1 MSRYGRALTALG
13 ALLVTAFLVSPSAQQ
28 QKAQKKTKEQ
38 EQFEKALQA
47 EIRELVQVVD
57 KVAAGQAAP
66 SEIPL
71 GFQNHY
77 LKARDERT
85 FSPFVL
91 TVPPE
96 SVSSP
101 TVLLYYRLVEKGKA
115 SAPDGSQEKT
125 QEGQTPYAFEDVHG
139 MTVPPAKPGEPHLFM
154 RAFAV
159 PPGEYDLY
167 LGLRERPAPP
177 KKKPDPK
184 AAPPPPPKTTVIHRT
199 VTVPDYYSGKLQTS
213 SIMLADSVD
222 HLQAPATEQQMVTH
236 PYIFG
241 MTRLTPSPDQAY
253 TKAQNISMLFL
264 VYNTQVDA
272 NRKPD
277 VQVDYNFYE
286 VVEKGEKFFNRTE
299 PQVFNAQTLPPQF
312 DQEAG
317 HQIMAGQEIPLA
329 SFSEGE
335 YRLEIKVTDKLANQ
349 TVVESVRFKV
359 TAS

>member
-1 MSRYGRALTALG
+1 MPKYGRALTALG
-13 ALLVTAFLVSPSAQQ
+13 ALLVTAFLISPSAEQ

-38 EQFEKALQA
+38 EQFEQALQT

-57 KVAAGQAAP
+57 KVAAGETAP
-66 SEIPL
+66 SEMPL

-85 FSPFVL
+85 FSPFML

-96 SVSSP
+96 SVSAP

-115 SAPDGSQEKT
+115 GTPNGSQEK
-125 QEGQTPYAFEDVHG
+125 QGEQAQYAFEDVHG
-139 MTVPPAKPGEPHLFM
+139 MTVPAPKPGEPHLFM

-159 PPGEYDLY
+159 VPGEYDLY
-167 LGLRERPAPP
+167 LGLRERPAPPP

-199 VTVPDYYSGKLQTS
+199 VTVPDFYTGKLQTS
-213 SIMLADSVD
+213 SIMLADRVD
-222 HLQAPATEQQMVTH
+222 HLEAPPTEQQMVTH
-236 PYIFG
+236 PYMFG
-241 MTRLTPSPDQAY
+241 MTRLTPSPDQSY

-272 NRKPD
+272 DKKPD
-277 VQVDYNFYE
+277 VQVDYNFHQ
-286 VVEKGEKFFNRTE
+286 VVEKGERFFNRTE
-299 PQVFNAQTLPPQF
+299 PQAFNPRTLPPQF
-312 DQEAG
+312 DQDAG

-329 SFSEGE
+329 SFPEGE
-335 YRLEIKVTDKLANQ
+335 YRLEIRVTDKLAKQ
-349 TVVESVRFKV
+349 TIVENVRFKV